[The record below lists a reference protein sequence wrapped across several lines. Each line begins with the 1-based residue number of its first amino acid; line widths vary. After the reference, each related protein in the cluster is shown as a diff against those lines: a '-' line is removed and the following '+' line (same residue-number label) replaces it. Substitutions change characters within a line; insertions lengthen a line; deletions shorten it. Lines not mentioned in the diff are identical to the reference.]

1 MDQLTKSEEE
11 DEKSTSGYWKA
22 RLVMIVEQ
30 GDEEALAAW
39 RNDLRNKIL
48 EKQACDKVYEAC
60 RRVQSARRHAA
71 KILSESKYRALM
83 RIVERMLVK
92 EDIDQAERLKEAIG
106 QHKRKADELVEDKD
120 KAIKRLKGRRRR
132 RRTDE
137 LIKDKNN
144 EDINVRLIRL
154 SETKIRH
161 VQTVKGNFEN

>member
-22 RLVMIVEQ
+22 RLMMIVEQ

-39 RNDLRNKIL
+39 HNDLRNKIL
-48 EKQACDKVYEAC
+48 EKQACDKMYEAC
-60 RRVQSARRHAA
+60 KRVQSARRHAA

-92 EDIDQAERLKEAIG
+92 KDIDQAERLKEAIS
-106 QHKRKADELVEDKD
+106 QHKRKADELVKDKD
-120 KAIKRLKGRRRR
+120 EAIKRLKGRRPR

-137 LIKDKNN
+137 LVKDKNDEN
-144 EDINVRLIRL
+144 INVRLIRL

-161 VQTVKGNFEN
+161 VQLVEEDLKN